1 MQQVVE
7 ICLAFVDLI
16 KAELELSKKAVFN
29 LGLALGLVFAAV
41 LFLICAIG
49 LTLYAVYLAFLSA
62 FDPKWALFAT
72 ALGSF
77 GCAGVLLWLAAYKSG
92 R

>member
-7 ICLAFVDLI
+7 LCLAFVDLI
-16 KAELELSKKAVFN
+16 KAELEQSRKAVFD
-29 LGLALGLVFAAV
+29 LGIALGLVFAAV

-49 LTLYAVYLAFLSA
+49 LILYAVYLAFLSA

-72 ALGSF
+72 AVGAF
-77 GCAGVLLWLAAYKSG
+77 GCAGVLFWIAAYKG
-92 R
+92 GH